1 MHYIGKL
8 ESDGSVF
15 DQSASKAP
23 FQFKIGMAHVIRG
36 WDEGIMKMSL
46 GEKATLTITADF
58 GYGARGLSLAPLARA
73 LEVLVVPVLVVS
85 WDRGALASL
94 AVIFVSPRASSHR
107 LPRPNTHCHLPC
119 AHAHSYTGSLRS
131 ETPSQGRFGQG
142 LGVHSTVTAHPNGYC
157 TGGLTARVN
166 WIGVQLG
173 PARVTAQSQQ
183 GRSKVIAR
191 SQHSRSMLTLA
202 IPALP
207 VGTVFAASPWIR
219 RCRRC
224 HTAQRYAHIRR

>member
-15 DQSASKAP
+15 DQSKAP

-85 WDRGALASL
+85 WDRGALVLLSSL
-94 AVIFVSPRASSHR
+94 YLRALPAIACPALTRTATYRVHTHTVTRGPCEARPRAKG
-107 LPRPNTHCHLPC
+107 
-119 AHAHSYTGSLRS
+119 A
-131 ETPSQGRFGQG
+131 
-142 LGVHSTVTAHPNGYC
+142 LGKA
-157 TGGLTARVN
+157 
-166 WIGVQLG
+166 
-173 PARVTAQSQQ
+173 
-183 GRSKVIAR
+183 
-191 SQHSRSMLTLA
+191 
-202 IPALP
+202 
-207 VGTVFAASPWIR
+207 
-219 RCRRC
+219 
-224 HTAQRYAHIRR
+224 